1 MLCLWKTWKRTSQ
14 CRNNNKS
21 FFFVWSCH
29 YFAVW
34 PKFRTMNVG
43 KFCTQVGKTAD
54 RSPVGHHHAKQEAQ
68 MMLTNLRDAFI
79 GHAVKITKHSII
91 PYVRYSF
98 LLCNSNFVFICFYDI
113 LLQKCR
119 DQEPSVCD
127 LENRVRGPSRSLEMS
142 SVTGGC
148 SCHR

>member
-1 MLCLWKTWKRTSQ
+1 
-14 CRNNNKS
+14 
-21 FFFVWSCH
+21 
-29 YFAVW
+29 
-34 PKFRTMNVG
+34 MNVV

-119 DQEPSVCD
+119 D
-127 LENRVRGPSRSLEMS
+127 LEIRVRGHLRSLKVVPFYRFGVVS
-142 SVTGGC
+142 Y
-148 SCHR
+148 